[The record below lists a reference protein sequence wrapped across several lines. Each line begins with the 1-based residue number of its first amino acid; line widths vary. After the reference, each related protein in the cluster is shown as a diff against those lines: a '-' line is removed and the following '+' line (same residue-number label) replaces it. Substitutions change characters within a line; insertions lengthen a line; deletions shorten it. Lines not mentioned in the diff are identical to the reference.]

1 MMAQHGYEVTGIDY
15 SDQMLMHARKNAQDT
30 IPEIANN
37 IIFRQMDAQNLE
49 FEDNSFDVILSRNLT
64 WDLEHPV
71 KAYQEWLRVL
81 RPGGKILNFDGNHYL
96 HCFREDYSDYQKI
109 NRQLHQQEYL
119 KNVDMSAINRLAME
133 LPLSR
138 LQRPQWDVVTLLEL
152 GVRGVEVEAQEW
164 ITSAQEKE
172 KKCIASFLLGIT
184 K

>member
-1 MMAQHGYEVTGIDY
+1 M
-15 SDQMLMHARKNAQDT
+15 
-30 IPEIANN
+30 
-37 IIFRQMDAQNLE
+37 
-49 FEDNSFDVILSRNLT
+49 
-64 WDLEHPV
+64 
-71 KAYQEWLRVL
+71 
-81 RPGGKILNFDGNHYL
+81 
-96 HCFREDYSDYQKI
+96 KI
-109 NRQLHQQEYL
+109 NEGQEYL

-172 KKCIASFLLGIT
+172 KKCIASFLLCIT